1 MLRLVHIRLL
11 ILSLLA
17 YIYFRKILPPKL
29 GLAELDQIE
38 SVCHQARLD
47 VKIEGGIASQG
58 RAQVDFQDP
67 RPIKSDKNNYLRFES
82 MRTSKPKSSKQFCL
96 FGSTRRRA

>member
-1 MLRLVHIRLL
+1 MLRLIHIRLL

-17 YIYFRKILPPKL
+17 YIYFREIFPPKL
-29 GLAELDQIE
+29 GLAELDQIQR
-38 SVCHQARLD
+38 VCHQARFD
-47 VKIEGGIASQG
+47 MEIEGGIASQG
-58 RAQVDFQDP
+58 GAQVDFQDP
-67 RPIKSDKNNYLRFES
+67 GPIKSGRNAYLRFES